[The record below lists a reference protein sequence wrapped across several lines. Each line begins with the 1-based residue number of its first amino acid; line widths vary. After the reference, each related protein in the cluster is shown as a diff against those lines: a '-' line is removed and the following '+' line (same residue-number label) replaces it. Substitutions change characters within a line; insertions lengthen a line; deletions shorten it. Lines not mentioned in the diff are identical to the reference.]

1 MNTTGTITMSMREL
15 DRFGVIQ
22 AVAERPLKPGRA
34 AERLDM
40 SVRKVERLVWRYRA
54 VGVAGLVSASATREQ
69 SSIDWRCDTACAGV
83 TRKFIL
89 TCLRAA
95 ASRS

>member
-1 MNTTGTITMSMREL
+1 MNTTGTIAMSMREL

-54 VGVAGLVSASATREQ
+54 AGVAGLVSASATPVHHQLTGGVARRALASTRE
-69 SSIDWRCDTACAGV
+69 
-83 TRKFIL
+83 FIL